1 MAEIKFYGLETGG
14 NVIGVNGSGLG
25 FYGASFGASV
35 PVGQWQSTTSLTNAG
50 GTDPGPTLKNVKYVN
65 PTGCIL
71 SVASVNGGTGTL
83 LTANSL
89 ESTFA
94 IEFNHT
100 SQVKVQNAQ
109 LRIYDRSNSIDYPA
123 TGVLTRVAEL
133 VNFGGA
139 THTNWAGGS
148 TADITAVGLASGDAF
163 WWGAP
168 WPSGSVYSSDG
179 GTTGIPAYINSVGV
193 RFSNFT
199 DYYASGGSGNRDTRI
214 NLPFNAYP
222 ANQTVGGTGLIVPL
236 LDSPGQSGKLLNKLN
251 TEYNVQLV
259 PKYTQYVNTTYQTN
273 TLGVTAFDSGVTVND
288 KLNKVWAYGGTGYDT
303 VHTWYVAISA
313 SPLSIGSK
321 DLYALYVSLEYL

>member
-14 NVIGVNGSGLG
+14 DIIGVNGSGLG

-35 PVGQWQSTTSLTNAG
+35 PVGQWQSSTSVVNAG
-50 GTDPGPTLKNVKYVN
+50 GTVQALSVKNVKFLN
-65 PTGCIL
+65 PTGCLL
-71 SVASVNGGTGTL
+71 SVATTNGGTGTL

-89 ESTFA
+89 EATFA

-109 LRIYDRSNSIDYPA
+109 LRIYDRNNSIDYPA
-123 TGVLTRVAEL
+123 TGVMTRVAEL
-133 VNFGGA
+133 VNFDGVEHPSWVSGP
-139 THTNWAGGS
+139 TS
-148 TADITAVGLASGDAF
+148 DITAVGVASGDAF

-168 WPSGSVYSSDG
+168 WPSGSVYASDG
-179 GTTGIPAYINSVGV
+179 GTTGIPSYLNSVGV

-236 LDSPGQSGKLLNKLN
+236 LDSPGQSGRLLSRPLG
-251 TEYNVQLV
+251 TGIA
-259 PKYTQYVNTTYQTN
+259 PKYSQYVNTTYQTN
-273 TLGVTAFDSGVTVND
+273 SLGVTAVDSGVTLNGV
-288 KLNKVWAYGGTGYDT
+288 LNKIRSYGGTGYDT
-303 VHTWYVAISA
+303 VHTWYIAISA